1 MGRFI
6 DLTGQRFG
14 RWTVLRY
21 AGSHNGRAFW
31 ECRCDCGKIRDVRG
45 SDLRNGRSTS
55 CGCFRTE
62 ATARENTIRKTTH
75 GMSRTRLYNT
85 WANMKYRCSP
95 SCSKHFYDL
104 YYGRGIRVCP
114 EWENDFEAFYRW
126 AMAHGYRD
134 ELSID
139 RIDNDG
145 NYEPSNCRWVTEE
158 VQANNR
164 STSKFITYNGETLT
178 EKQWAKKLNISYDTI
193 RYNLSK
199 GKTLEDIIN
208 KRDL

>member
-1 MGRFI
+1 MERI

-21 AGSHNGRAFW
+21 AGYHNGCAFW
-31 ECRCDCGKIRDVRG
+31 ECRCECGTIRDVRAAE
-45 SDLRNGRSTS
+45 LRYGRSKS
-55 CGCFRTE
+55 CGCFKAE
-62 ATARENTIRKTTH
+62 VAAKTTALRSTKH
-75 GMSRTRLYNT
+75 GKYNT
-85 WANMKYRCSP
+85 RMYRIWCGMKKRCSP
-95 SCSKHFYDL
+95 SCSKHDIER

-114 EWENDFEAFYRW
+114 EWEHDFEAFYKW
-126 AMAHGYRD
+126 ALSHGYD
-134 ELSID
+134 DSLSID

-164 STSKFITYNGETLT
+164 STSNFITYNGETLT
-178 EKQWAKKLNISYDTI
+178 EKQWAKKLNISYGTI
-193 RYNLSK
+193 RYNLSR

>member
-21 AGSHNGRAFW
+21 AGFHNRQSFW
-31 ECRCDCGKIRDVRG
+31 ECQCDCGKIKNVR
-45 SDLRNGRSTS
+45 SDHLRKGESKS

-62 ATARENTIRKTTH
+62 ATAKRNALTKTKH
-75 GMSRTRLYNT
+75 GMRGTRLYET
-85 WANMKYRCSP
+85 WHSMKQRCSP
-95 SCSKHFYDL
+95 SCPKANYDR

-114 EWENDFEAFYRW
+114 EWEHNFEAFYKW
-126 AMAHGYRD
+126 ALSHGYD
-134 ELSID
+134 DSLSID

-164 STSKFITYNGETLT
+164 SSSRFITYNGETKT
-178 EKQWAKKLNISYDTI
+178 MAEWAKELNISYSI
-193 RYNLSK
+193 LCSRLSR
-199 GKTLEDIIN
+199 GKSLQEIIEEMG
-208 KRDL
+208 L

>member
-21 AGSHNGRAFW
+21 AGSHNGAFW
-31 ECRCDCGKIRDVRG
+31 ECRCDCGTIRNIRASCLRRG
-45 SDLRNGRSTS
+45 ESKS
-55 CGCFRTE
+55 CGCLSAE
-62 ATARENTIRKTTH
+62 VTAKRNTLRAKH
-75 GMSRTRLYNT
+75 GMSRTRLHSL
-85 WANMKYRCSP
+85 WRGMKCRCRP
-95 SCSKHFYDL
+95 SCPKHEIEL

-134 ELSID
+134 DLSID

-164 STSKFITYNGETLT
+164 SSSKFITYNGKTKTIAE
-178 EKQWAKKLNISYDTI
+178 WAKELNINPSTL
-193 RYNLSK
+193 RTNLSR